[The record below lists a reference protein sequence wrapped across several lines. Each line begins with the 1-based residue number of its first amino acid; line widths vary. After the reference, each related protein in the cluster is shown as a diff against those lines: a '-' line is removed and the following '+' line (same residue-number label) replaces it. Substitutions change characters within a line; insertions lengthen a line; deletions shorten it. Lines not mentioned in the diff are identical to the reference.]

1 MGLVSPRP
9 KLSASCKNIPGDAA
23 WPTKHAWDR
32 LNATVD
38 GRLIATT
45 PIAHVC
51 HVPTYSHEA
60 CEDLCRRWNTAN
72 TMTSLPAEIMSPW
85 FQNQSCV
92 PFTNQSTSC
101 GLGNY
106 ASYSINISSVQD
118 IMAGLA
124 FAKKKNVR
132 LVIKNSGHDFF
143 GKSTGKGALSL
154 WTHNLNSMQVIVDYD
169 TSYYQGP
176 AIKIGA
182 GVRGGQAAKF
192 AAQNGYRIVV
202 GSCPTVGA
210 AGGYSQGGGHSF
222 LSGVYGFG
230 ADNVLEW
237 EVVTVS
243 GEHVV
248 ATPEQ
253 NVDLYWALSG
263 GGGGTYGV
271 VVSMTS
277 RVFPDG
283 EISTASLSFGLGQ
296 FEGPDEY
303 WAAVE
308 DFIAQLQPLVDNHG
322 IVGELVMTNET
333 LSLFGLM
340 APGLTS
346 QELQVLL
353 SPVLSALG
361 QTQANLTAET
371 ISLSVSNGGGYYELF
386 VATIEPLTETNVLS
400 PAIGG
405 RFVSRE
411 TIANNA
417 SAVTAAIRAATDGG
431 RFFVAATALNA
442 GGKSRVA
449 APVADNA
456 VQPALKDAFLSLI
469 ITAVWS
475 WDRPWAEAEG
485 LLSELTNVVMPV
497 LEAATPGAGAYANE
511 ANWQQPEWQGVFYGD
526 NYERLQSIKAT
537 YDPQGLLYGRTAV
550 GSEAWAEDAEGRLCR
565 TK

>member
-1 MGLVSPRP
+1 MPSSIVSSFLLLGLAADVTFASPRP

-371 ISLSVSNGGGYYELF
+371 I
-386 VATIEPLTETNVLS
+386 T
-400 PAIGG
+400 
-405 RFVSRE
+405 
-411 TIANNA
+411 
-417 SAVTAAIRAATDGG
+417 VTAAIRAATDGG